1 MDPNAMNDYASIS
14 FWHEG
19 LPDSLEPRPQLREA
33 KDVDVAIVGAGFS
46 GLWTAYYLSTLKA
59 DVRVAIVESEVAGF
73 GASGRNGGWCLG
85 LLSGIEALLASP
97 ERRPAGIAL
106 MRAVYDAIDEVG
118 RVSRTEGI
126 DCHFQKGGTI
136 RVATT
141 PWQLGALKHRQ
152 NEFAGWG
159 FGPEDYRLLTPEEC
173 ATHVRVPMALGGLFS
188 PHCAALHPARLAR
201 GLASAVDRR
210 GVQVFERSP
219 ATTIAPGRVVTRHGE
234 LRAKYVIRATE
245 AYTARLAG
253 LGTQVVPLHTFM
265 IATEPL
271 PEAVWNEIGLNDRQ
285 TFADGRRIITYGQKT
300 ADGRIAFG
308 GSAHYRY
315 GSAIEDRFR
324 ADDPHFKEVELALLR
339 LFPILKGV
347 AITHRWGGA
356 IGVPRNWRPSLGL
369 DRSSGMGWLGGYV
382 GEGVAATNLAGRT
395 LAELIVGERTAR
407 SAMGWVDAASPAW
420 EPEPLRWLAIKGLL
434 ALGGSAD
441 RTEERTGR
449 SAQLRSRMFER
460 FVGI

>member
-1 MDPNAMNDYASIS
+1 MSDYASIS
-14 FWHEG
+14 FWHET
-19 LPDSLEPRPQLREA
+19 LTDPPEPRPQLRGA

-46 GLWTAYYLSTLKA
+46 GLWTAYYLSVLKP
-59 DVRVAIVESEVAGF
+59 DMTVAIVESEIAGF

-85 LLSGIEALLASP
+85 LLAGIEALL
-97 ERRPAGIAL
+97 ERPDQRAAGVAL
-106 MRAVYDAIDEVG
+106 MRAVCEAIDEVG

-126 DCHFQKGGTI
+126 DCHFHKGGSI

-141 PWQLGALKHRQ
+141 QWQLDALRHRQ
-152 NEFAGWG
+152 RIFAEWG
-159 FGPEDYRLLTPEEC
+159 FGPEDYRWLTPEEC
-173 ATHVRVPMALGGLFS
+173 GTHVLVPKGLGGLFT

-201 GLASAVDRR
+201 GLADAVERR
-210 GVQVFERSP
+210 GVRIFERSP
-219 ATTIAPGRVVTRHGE
+219 AITIAPGRVVTPAGE

-245 AYTARLAG
+245 AYTAKLPGFATH
-253 LGTQVVPLHTFM
+253 LVPLHTFM

-271 PEAVWNEIGLNDRQ
+271 PEAVWKEIGLNDRQ
-285 TFADGRRIITYGQKT
+285 TFSDGRRIITYGQKT

-308 GSAHYRY
+308 GSADYRY
-315 GSAIEDRFR
+315 GSVIQDRFR

-369 DRSSGMGWLGGYV
+369 DPSSGVGWLGGYV

-395 LAELIVGERTAR
+395 LAELLVGEATVRTQ
-407 SAMGWVDAASPAW
+407 MGWVGAASRRW
-420 EPEPLRWLAIKGLL
+420 EPEPFRWLAIKGLL

-441 RTEERTGR
+441 RAEQRTGR
-449 SAQLRSRMFER
+449 TSRLRSRIFES
-460 FVGI
+460 VVDA